1 MLAVVI
7 IAAILAFVPRMVWKV
22 LGYSLLGIFIFCWL
36 AEPPTAAEKYGH
48 VVLHKV
54 DAREIV
60 TSTSMDTNGNHM
72 VTVTNNS
79 DLLIQNILMTCTDGG
94 EEYQIRLNVMVYP
107 HSSESDSV
115 YDFRGGYQASCS
127 ISDWDNYRASPKT
140 N

>member
-7 IAAILAFVPRMVWKV
+7 IAALLALVPRMVWKV
-22 LGYSLLGIFIFCWL
+22 IGYTLLGAFIIAWI
-36 AEPPTAAEKYGH
+36 AEPPTAAERYGH

-54 DAREIV
+54 DDRQIA
-60 TSTSMDTNGNHM
+60 THLNMDTNGTHT

-79 DLLIQNILMTCTDGG
+79 DLLIQNILMNCTDGG
-94 EEYQIRLNVMVYP
+94 RDYQIRLNVMVYP

-115 YDFRGGYQASCS
+115 YDYRGGETAQCVIA
-127 ISDWDNYRASPKT
+127 DWDNYRASPKA